1 MKDHLDSGRVNAA
14 PAHERHFYAANRAFG
29 RFGMRIFEPQV
40 MARPHWHGHI
50 EANFALHHTMEYD
63 VDSAAIHVPAARLTV
78 FWAGVPHRL
87 HAITAT
93 GTGQAKLCNIYLP
106 LDAFLMMNHIMPMQV
121 ALLGGGM
128 LILPPD
134 LCDEAVVRRWYADYR
149 SGDFERTEVLKMEL
163 NALFRRA
170 FIQEPQFLRQP
181 RNDAQG
187 DRALSSAHIRHVVA
201 MVRLALE
208 NLDKPLRNAD
218 VTKVTGLHENYALSI
233 FTRIMQVPLK
243 QFILRMRL
251 MRARAL
257 LVESDLAIA
266 MVAEASGFT
275 SISQFYHQFKGAYG
289 TSPHALRAS
298 HHTVLAGHGARPAV
312 EPPHV
317 GANVS

>member
-1 MKDHLDSGRVNAA
+1 MKDLSDGGRVNAA

-40 MARPHWHGHI
+40 MAKPHWHGHI
-50 EANFALHHTMEYD
+50 EANYSLHHTMDYD
-63 VDSAAIHVPAARLTV
+63 VDNEAIHVPEGRLTI
-78 FWAGVPHRL
+78 FWAGIPHRL
-87 HAITAT
+87 NAVTPT
-93 GTGQAKLCNIYLP
+93 DSQPPRLCNIYLP
-106 LDAFLMMNHIMPMQV
+106 LDTFLMMNHIMPMQV

-128 LILPPD
+128 LVLPPE
-134 LCDEAVVRRWYADYR
+134 LCSEDMVRRWYADYR

-187 DRALSSAHIRHVVA
+187 DRALSSAHIRHVIA
-201 MVRLALE
+201 MVRMVLE

-218 VTKVTGLHENYALSI
+218 VTAVTGLHENYALSI

-257 LVESDLAIA
+257 LVESALAIA
-266 MVAEASGFT
+266 TVAEASGFT
-275 SISQFYHQFKGAYG
+275 SISQFYHQFKAAYG
-289 TSPHALRAS
+289 TSPN
-298 HHTVLAGHGARPAV
+298 AV
-312 EPPHV
+312 RSSYL
-317 GANVS
+317 G

>member
-1 MKDHLDSGRVNAA
+1 MKDLSESGRVNAA
-14 PAHERHFYAANRAFG
+14 PAHERHFYSANRAFG

-40 MARPHWHGHI
+40 MSKPHWHGHI
-50 EANFALHHTMEYD
+50 EANYSLHHTMDYD
-63 VDSAAIHVPAARLTV
+63 VDNEAVHVPEGRLTI
-78 FWAGVPHRL
+78 FWAGIPHRL
-87 HAITAT
+87 NAVTPT
-93 GTGQAKLCNIYLP
+93 DGQPPRLCNIYLP

-128 LILPPD
+128 LILPPE
-134 LCDEAVVRRWYADYR
+134 LCNEDMVRRWYADYR

-170 FIQEPQFLRQP
+170 FIQEPQFLRHP

-187 DRALSSAHIRHVVA
+187 DRALSSAHIRHVIS
-201 MVRLALE
+201 MVRLVLE

-218 VTKVTGLHENYALSI
+218 VTAVTGLHENYALSI

-257 LVESDLAIA
+257 LVESALAIA
-266 MVAEASGFT
+266 SVAEASGFT
-275 SISQFYHQFKGAYG
+275 SISQFYHQFKAAYG
-289 TSPHALRAS
+289 TSPN
-298 HHTVLAGHGARPAV
+298 AV
-312 EPPHV
+312 RSSYL
-317 GANVS
+317 G

>member
-1 MKDHLDSGRVNAA
+1 MKDQSDGGRVNAA
-14 PAHERHFYAANRAFG
+14 PAHERHFYSANRAFG

-40 MARPHWHGHI
+40 MQKPHWHGHI
-50 EANFALHHTMEYD
+50 EANYSLHHTMDYD
-63 VDSAAIHVPAARLTV
+63 VDNEAIHVPEGRLTI
-78 FWAGVPHRL
+78 FWAGIPHRL
-87 HAITAT
+87 NAVTPT
-93 GTGQAKLCNIYLP
+93 DDQPPRLCNIYLP

-134 LCDEAVVRRWYADYR
+134 LCSEDMVRRWYADYR

-187 DRALSSAHIRHVVA
+187 DRALSSAHIRHVIA
-201 MVRLALE
+201 MVRLVLE

-218 VTKVTGLHENYALSI
+218 VTAVTGLHENYALSI

-257 LVESDLAIA
+257 LVESALAIA
-266 MVAEASGFT
+266 SVAEASGFT
-275 SISQFYHQFKGAYG
+275 SISQFYHQFKAAYG
-289 TSPHALRAS
+289 TSPN
-298 HHTVLAGHGARPAV
+298 AV
-312 EPPHV
+312 R
-317 GANVS
+317 SSYLS

>member
-1 MKDHLDSGRVNAA
+1 MKDQSDGGRVNAA
-14 PAHERHFYAANRAFG
+14 PAHERHFYSANRAFG
-29 RFGMRIFEPQV
+29 RFGMRIFEPQI
-40 MARPHWHGHI
+40 MAKPHWHGHV
-50 EANFALHHTMEYD
+50 EANFALHHTMDYD
-63 VDSAAIHVPAARLTV
+63 VDNEAIHVPAGRLTV
-78 FWAGVPHRL
+78 FWAGIPHRL
-87 HAITAT
+87 NAVTPID
-93 GTGQAKLCNIYLP
+93 GQPPRLCNIYLP

-128 LILPPD
+128 LVLPPD
-134 LCDEAVVRRWYADYR
+134 LCSEDMVRRWYADYR

-187 DRALSSAHIRHVVA
+187 DRALSSAHIRHVIA
-201 MVRLALE
+201 MVRLVLE

-218 VTKVTGLHENYALSI
+218 VTAVTGLHENYALSI

-257 LVESDLAIA
+257 LVESALAIA
-266 MVAEASGFT
+266 SVAEASGFT
-275 SISQFYHQFKGAYG
+275 SISQFYHQFKAAYG
-289 TSPHALRAS
+289 TSPNAVRAS
-298 HHTVLAGHGARPAV
+298 YLG
-312 EPPHV
+312 
-317 GANVS
+317 

>member
-1 MKDHLDSGRVNAA
+1 MAVCQIVFWLSKIHQERPMKDQSESGRVNAA
-14 PAHERHFYAANRAFG
+14 PAHERHFYSANRAFG
-29 RFGMRIFEPQV
+29 RFGIRIFDPQV
-40 MARPHWHGHI
+40 MAKPHWHGHI
-50 EANFALHHTMEYD
+50 EANFALPHSMDYD
-63 VDSAAIHVPAARLTV
+63 VDNEAIHVPEGRLTI

-87 HAITAT
+87 NSVTPS
-93 GTGQAKLCNIYLP
+93 GNQPPKLCNIYLP

-128 LILPPD
+128 LVLPPD
-134 LCDEAVVRRWYADYR
+134 LCGEDLVRRWYADYR

-170 FIQEPQFLRQP
+170 FIQEPTFLRQP
-181 RNDAQG
+181 RNDAHG
-187 DRALSSAHIRHVVA
+187 DRALSSAHIRHVIA
-201 MVRLALE
+201 MVRLVLE

-257 LVESDLAIA
+257 LVESALAIA
-266 MVAEASGFT
+266 SVAEASGFT
-275 SISQFYHQFKGAYG
+275 SLSQFYHQFKAAYD
-289 TSPHALRAS
+289 TSPN
-298 HHTVLAGHGARPAV
+298 AV
-312 EPPHV
+312 RSNYL
-317 GANVS
+317 G

>member
-1 MKDHLDSGRVNAA
+1 MAVCQIVFWLSKIHQERPMKDQSESGRVNAA
-14 PAHERHFYAANRAFG
+14 PAHERHFYSANRAFG
-29 RFGMRIFEPQV
+29 RFGIRIFDPQV
-40 MARPHWHGHI
+40 MAKPHWHGHI
-50 EANFALHHTMEYD
+50 EANFALHHSMDYD
-63 VDSAAIHVPAARLTV
+63 VDNEAIHVPEGRLTI

-87 HAITAT
+87 NSVTPS
-93 GTGQAKLCNIYLP
+93 GNQPPKLCNIYLP

-128 LILPPD
+128 LVLPPD
-134 LCDEAVVRRWYADYR
+134 LCGEDLVRRWYADYR

-170 FIQEPQFLRQP
+170 FIQEPIFLRQP
-181 RNDAQG
+181 RNDAHG
-187 DRALSSAHIRHVVA
+187 DRALSSAHIRHVIA
-201 MVRLALE
+201 MVRLVLE

-257 LVESDLAIA
+257 LVESALAIA
-266 MVAEASGFT
+266 SVAEASGFT
-275 SISQFYHQFKGAYG
+275 SLSQFYHQFKAAYG
-289 TSPHALRAS
+289 TSPN
-298 HHTVLAGHGARPAV
+298 AV
-312 EPPHV
+312 RSNYL
-317 GANVS
+317 G